1 MQRSKKDIVVFGGV
15 FVSSFLLTNL
25 CLAALCTLLFA
36 GWKTA
41 KDRSFVERYP
51 KTAVFVFGF
60 SKSAKKSMLFL
71 ILFICFCNQIAV
83 VIYSVSALLYYSENK
98 NILFSKYNIAVEPE
112 IKKEENENE
121 ENESKT
127 TPVDY
132 IRSWFNFSG
141 KPIFFKNIENANIN
155 NADYLIISKIGEIK
169 GYQYDKKEPI
179 YLGEKMSLPEGYQS
193 SIMADLLEDEID
205 NMGVDYTHE
214 NELIININ

>member
-1 MQRSKKDIVVFGGV
+1 MQQNKKDIVVFGGV
-15 FVSSFLLTNL
+15 FASSFLLTNL

-41 KDRSFVERYP
+41 NDRGFVERYP
-51 KTAVFVFGF
+51 KIAVFAFGF
-60 SKSAKKSMLFL
+60 SKSAKKSMLIL

-83 VIYSVSALLYYSENK
+83 VIYSVSAVLYYSENK
-98 NILFSKYNIAVEPE
+98 NILFSKYNITMEPD
-112 IKKEENENE
+112 IKKE

-132 IRSWFNFSG
+132 IKSWFNFSG

-169 GYQYDKKEPI
+169 GYQYEKKEPI
-179 YLGEKMSLPEGYQS
+179 YLGEKISLPEGYQS
-193 SIMADLLEDEID
+193 AIIADLLEDEID